1 MKIKISSIVLL
12 LPLFI
17 ISGCDSDQKSPA
29 SKKDEVVQTAPVVT
43 EAPTPIVDQASAII
57 TTEDEVVEAEVEP
70 VQQVSLSG
78 EQIYKKSCANCH
90 GTGVAG
96 APKVGDVAAWS
107 SRIAKGDA
115 VLYDSA
121 KKGISGTAMMAR
133 GTCGSCSDEELEAA
147 VDFMVSKSK

>member
-70 VQQVSLSG
+70 VQQG
-78 EQIYKKSCANCH
+78 
-90 GTGVAG
+90 
-96 APKVGDVAAWS
+96 W
-107 SRIAKGDA
+107 
-115 VLYDSA
+115 
-121 KKGISGTAMMAR
+121 
-133 GTCGSCSDEELEAA
+133 
-147 VDFMVSKSK
+147 